1 MLIIKRTTA
10 WEELVNIIENFPES
24 ASLIKLADAI
34 EDAGKTA
41 ELDNIVSYEFP
52 NGVDIDELKE
62 YFEDE
67 QDIILEQLGVYPDSD
82 EDDSY
87 EDEDDE

>member
-1 MLIIKRTTA
+1 MLLIKRTTA
-10 WEELVNIIENFPES
+10 WEELVNIIEDFPES
-24 ASLIKLADAI
+24 ASLIKLADTI

-52 NGVDIDELKE
+52 NGADLDELKE
-62 YFEDE
+62 YFDDE

-82 EDDSY
+82 EDDSD